1 MLPAPNEDSDSELNS
16 TLQTFISRLWII
28 VTTAS
33 AYECVQP
40 WAKEVKS
47 LYLLET
53 DENYLPVDRPLLR
66 KWAIVN
72 FNRLFFSGNVALLSV
87 QHHEHKFE
95 DYMYLIDVV
104 P

>member
-1 MLPAPNEDSDSELNS
+1 MLAMLPASNEDSDSELNS
-16 TLQTFISRLWII
+16 KLQMCTSRLWII

-33 AYECVQP
+33 VYKAYECVQP

-72 FNRLFFSGNVALLSV
+72 FNRLFFG
-87 QHHEHKFE
+87 
-95 DYMYLIDVV
+95 
-104 P
+104 